1 MSIYTYSLFS
11 YLLTAGISFA
21 VIGIIV
27 GLTKIIGKED
37 DQPKED

>member
-27 GLTKIIGKED
+27 ALTRLFGQD
-37 DQPKED
+37 DDPPADA